1 MGKRITELSK
11 KVDVTKKYALSD
23 AVKLVK
29 EVANVKFDESVSL
42 TIKLGVDVK
51 QTNQA
56 VRSSVVL
63 PHGTG
68 KVPRVLVF
76 AKGEKEKE
84 AKDAKAD
91 FVGAEDLIEKV
102 MTGWREFDVVIAT
115 PDMMR
120 DISKL
125 GKVLGPSGLMPNPKS
140 GTVTNDL
147 ERSVKEAKTGKI
159 EFKTD
164 VGGVIHSVIGK
175 ASFDAQKLLDNC
187 NILLDAVI
195 KSRPQGVKGVFVQKV
210 VLHTTMS
217 PAINI
222 DTKSYLNVSEG

>member
-1 MGKRITELSK
+1 MGKRIKELAK
-11 KVDVTKKYALSD
+11 KVDASKKYALSD
-23 AVKLVK
+23 AVNLVK
-29 EVANVKFDESVSL
+29 DLAKAKFDESVLL

-51 QTNQA
+51 QSNQA

-84 AKDAKAD
+84 ALEAKAD
-91 FVGAEDLIEKV
+91 FVGAEDMVEKV
-102 MTGWREFDVVIAT
+102 MGGWRDFDVVIAT

-120 DISKL
+120 DIGKL

-147 ERSVKEAKTGKI
+147 ARSVKEAKTGRI
-159 EFKTD
+159 EFKSD
-164 VGGVIHSVIGK
+164 VGGVVHSIIGK
-175 ASFDAQKLLDNC
+175 ASFDAQKLLDNA
-187 NILLDAVI
+187 NTLMEAVI
-195 KSRPQGVKGVFVQKV
+195 KVRPQGVKGVFVQKV
-210 VLHTTMS
+210 VLHSTMS
-217 PAINI
+217 PAVNI
-222 DTKSYLNVSEG
+222 DTKPYLNV

>member
-1 MGKRITELSK
+1 MGKRTAELAK
-11 KVDVTKKYALSD
+11 KVDAAKKYSLSE
-23 AVKLVK
+23 AVNLIK
-29 EVANVKFDESVSL
+29 EVAKAKFDETVSL

-68 KVPRVLVF
+68 KVPKVLVF

-84 AKDAKAD
+84 AREAGAD
-91 FVGAEDLIEKV
+91 FVGAEDLVEKI
-102 MTGWREFDVVIAT
+102 MGGWTEFDVVIAT

-120 DISKL
+120 DIGKL

-147 ERSVKEAKTGKI
+147 GRRVKEAKTGRI

-164 VGGVIHSVIGK
+164 VGGVIHSAIGK
-175 ASFDAQKLLDNC
+175 ASFDAQKLLDNS
-187 NILLDAVI
+187 NTLMEAIVKA
-195 KSRPQGVKGVFVQKV
+195 RPQGVKGVYVQKV
-210 VLHTTMS
+210 ILHTTMS
-217 PAINI
+217 PALNI
-222 DTKSYLNVSEG
+222 DTKPYFGV

>member
-1 MGKRITELSK
+1 MGKRIEELAK
-11 KVDVTKKYALSD
+11 KVDASKKYALSD
-23 AVKLVK
+23 AVNLVK
-29 EVANVKFDESVSL
+29 DLAKAKFDESVLL

-51 QTNQA
+51 QSNQA

-84 AKDAKAD
+84 ALEAKAD
-91 FVGAEDLIEKV
+91 FVGADDMVEKV
-102 MTGWREFDVVIAT
+102 MGGWRDFDVVIAT

-120 DISKL
+120 DIGKL

-147 ERSVKEAKTGKI
+147 ARSVKEAKTGRI
-159 EFKTD
+159 EFKSD
-164 VGGVIHSVIGK
+164 VGGVVHSVIGK
-175 ASFDAQKLLDNC
+175 ASFDAQKLLDNA
-187 NILLDAVI
+187 NTLLEAVV
-195 KSRPQGVKGVFVQKV
+195 KVRPQGVKGVFVQKV
-210 VLHTTMS
+210 VLHSTMS

-222 DTKSYLNVSEG
+222 DTKPYLSV

>member
-1 MGKRITELSK
+1 MGKRIEELAK
-11 KVDVTKKYALSD
+11 KVDASKKYALSD
-23 AVKLVK
+23 AVNLVK
-29 EVANVKFDESVSL
+29 DLAKAKFDESVLL

-51 QTNQA
+51 QSNQA

-84 AKDAKAD
+84 ALEAKAD
-91 FVGAEDLIEKV
+91 FVGADDMVEKV
-102 MTGWREFDVVIAT
+102 MGGWRDFDVVIAT

-120 DISKL
+120 DIGKL

-147 ERSVKEAKTGKI
+147 ARSVKEAKTGRI
-159 EFKTD
+159 EFKSD
-164 VGGVIHSVIGK
+164 VGGLVHSVIGK
-175 ASFDAQKLLDNC
+175 ASFDAQKLLDNA
-187 NILLDAVI
+187 NTLLEAVV
-195 KSRPQGVKGVFVQKV
+195 KVRPQGVKGVFVQKV
-210 VLHTTMS
+210 VLHSTMS

-222 DTKSYLNVSEG
+222 DTKPYLSV

>member
-1 MGKRITELSK
+1 MGKRMKELAK
-11 KVDVTKKYALSD
+11 KVDASKKYALSE
-23 AVKLVK
+23 AVNLVK
-29 EVANVKFDESVSL
+29 GLAKAKFDESVLL

-51 QTNQA
+51 QSNQA

-84 AKDAKAD
+84 AVEAKAD
-91 FVGAEDLIEKV
+91 YVGAEDMIEKV
-102 MTGWREFDVVIAT
+102 LGGWRDFDVVIAT

-120 DISKL
+120 DIGKL

-147 ERSVKEAKTGKI
+147 AKSVKEAKTGRI
-159 EFKTD
+159 EFKSD
-164 VGGVIHSVIGK
+164 VGGVVHSVIGK
-175 ASFDAQKLLDNC
+175 ASFDARKLLDNA
-187 NILLDAVI
+187 NTLMEAVI
-195 KSRPQGVKGVFVQKV
+195 RVRPQGVKGVFVQKV
-210 VLHTTMS
+210 VLHSAMS
-217 PAINI
+217 PAVNI
-222 DTKSYLNVSEG
+222 DTKPYLSV